1 MLTQHT
7 VMDHVPSND
16 IWLRWVWGWWRCCG
30 LLVPLGGRIKTP
42 RRREYLHLWM
52 VMSTR
57 SALWKRTSWSTNRG
71 CGPQIA
77 VEEDMVVKLG
87 PLVAVVVV
95 EAAAAASAASAAS
108 AATAAVCCLLSAV
121 CCLLLAAVCCY
132 CCLCCYHVAVHR
144 ICSTSLRYREADQR
158 INYIHVLQQQVC
170 E

>member
-1 MLTQHT
+1 MATLGLGL
-7 VMDHVPSND
+7 VALLRPSRSFRRANKNSKAGRVPPSMDGDEYTLSLLEED
-16 IWLRWVWGWWRCCG
+16 IVVHESWWC
-30 LLVPLGGRIKTP
+30 
-42 RRREYLHLWM
+42 
-52 VMSTR
+52 
-57 SALWKRTSWSTNRG
+57 

-87 PLVAVVVV
+87 PLVAVVAV

-108 AATAAVCCLLSAV
+108 AAAAAVCCLLSAV

-144 ICSTSLRYREADQR
+144 ICSTSLRYREADQL

>member
-1 MLTQHT
+1 MNGGEDTL
-7 VMDHVPSND
+7 
-16 IWLRWVWGWWRCCG
+16 G
-30 LLVPLGGRIKTP
+30 LLEEDIVVH
-42 RRREYLHLWM
+42 E
-52 VMSTR
+52 
-57 SALWKRTSWSTNRG
+57 SWWC

-95 EAAAAASAASAAS
+95 EAAAAASAAS

-144 ICSTSLRYREADQR
+144 ICSTSLRYREADQL
-158 INYIHVLQQQVC
+158 INYILVLQQQVC
-170 E
+170 NTERPISFCAASVVAHKYVTPKGRMSLHAERVSM